1 MDARAYALVGAVA
14 HSLQRKEA
22 GSDPYV
28 LSGWKKKEAAK
39 LRCLKNGG
47 WSEDMTECAESRLDL
62 TKVTAEHWAVDF
74 QVGIGISAS
83 EC

>member
-28 LSGWKKKEAAK
+28 LSGWKKKEAAIYFHPREGQRPK
-39 LRCLKNGG
+39 AGLPAGSSL
-47 WSEDMTECAESRLDL
+47 
-62 TKVTAEHWAVDF
+62 F
-74 QVGIGISAS
+74 
-83 EC
+83 